1 MITGEHTM
9 MSRTSVCLVLLIC
22 AACATAP
29 SPNATPQ
36 PAPASPTSAAPP
48 TQATAPPA
56 RPADVATLES
66 IIAALYDVISGPAG
80 RDRDWQRFRSLFAPD
95 ARLIVGAPSPDGRVP
110 SRHMTVEQYVVSA
123 DPFLKRDGF
132 WEREIARRVE
142 RYGTVAHVFST
153 YESRVK
159 SADSPPFSRGINS
172 IQLVTN
178 GERWWVVTILWDF
191 ERPGNAIPPQYLPG
205 AAPE

>member
-1 MITGEHTM
+1 M
-9 MSRTSVCLVLLIC
+9 MSRLFRCLVLVVC
-22 AACATAP
+22 TACATRP
-29 SPNATPQ
+29 SPNEIPRPSSASVSSPATPAEATV
-36 PAPASPTSAAPP
+36 PAP
-48 TQATAPPA
+48 
-56 RPADVATLES
+56 RPADVASSES

-80 RDRDWQRFRSLFAPD
+80 QDRDWQRFRSLFAPG
-95 ARLIVGAPSPDGRVP
+95 ARLIVGAPAADGRVP
-110 SRHMTVEQYVVSA
+110 SRNMTVEQYVVSA

-142 RYGTVAHVFST
+142 RYGNVAHVFST
-153 YESRVK
+153 YESRVN

-191 ERPGNAIPPQYLPG
+191 ERPGNPIPAEYLPQG
-205 AAPE
+205 MLE

>member
-1 MITGEHTM
+1 MTV
-9 MSRTSVCLVLLIC
+9 RRAFCLALLAH

-29 SPNATPQ
+29 APNVEPQ
-36 PAPASPTSAAPP
+36 PVTVVSETLTSAEKSR
-48 TQATAPPA
+48 PPA
-56 RPADVATLES
+56 RPADVASIES
-66 IIAALYDVISGPAG
+66 IIAALYDVISGPPG
-80 RDRDWQRFRSLFAPD
+80 QDRDWDRFRSLFTSG
-95 ARLIVGAPSPDGRVP
+95 ARLIVAAPSPEGRVP
-110 SRHMTVEQYVVSA
+110 SRAMTVEEYVVAA

-142 RYGTVAHVFST
+142 RYGNVAHAFST

-159 SADSPPFSRGINS
+159 TAQSPPFSRGINS

-191 ERPGNAIPPQYLPG
+191 ERPGNPIPREYLP
-205 AAPE
+205 

>member
-1 MITGEHTM
+1 
-9 MSRTSVCLVLLIC
+9 MSRLVICLFLLGC
-22 AACATAP
+22 ASAPPSADTARATAP
-29 SPNATPQ
+29 ASTA
-36 PAPASPTSAAPP
+36 APARP
-48 TQATAPPA
+48 TAPPA
-56 RPADVATLES
+56 RPADVAS
-66 IIAALYDVISGPAG
+66 IEATIAALYDVISGAPNQN
-80 RDRDWQRFRSLFAPD
+80 RDWGRFRSLFTSG

-110 SRHMTVEQYVVSA
+110 SRNMTVEEYVVAA

-142 RYGTVAHVFST
+142 RYGNVAHVFST

-159 SADSPPFSRGINS
+159 SPDAPPFSRGINS

-191 ERPGNAIPPQYLPG
+191 DRPGNPIPPEYLPPG
-205 AAPE
+205 EAQ

>member
-1 MITGEHTM
+1 MYRVTI
-9 MSRTSVCLVLLIC
+9 CLFLL
-22 AACATAP
+22 ACASAPQSAETPRTQAPTPTAV
-29 SPNATPQ
+29 
-36 PAPASPTSAAPP
+36 PAP
-48 TQATAPPA
+48 ATAPPA
-56 RPADVATLES
+56 RPADVASSEA
-66 IIAALYDVISGPAG
+66 IITALYDVISGGPNQN
-80 RDRDWQRFRSLFAPD
+80 RDWDRFRSLFTSG

-110 SRHMTVEQYVVSA
+110 SRNMTVEEYVVMA

-142 RYGTVAHVFST
+142 RYGNVTHVFST

-159 SADSPPFSRGINS
+159 SADAPPFSRGINS

-191 ERPGNAIPPQYLPG
+191 ERPGNPIPAQYLPPG
-205 AAPE
+205 AQ